1 MYISSQ
7 PFSSCF
13 AFSLPTLPTVP
24 VNWMGPPC
32 WGWNLGGLSSTALA
46 FPGTSYNGG
55 HLGQA
60 LGGTLGY
67 GGWGCPELS
76 WSFLM
81 SQVTAQ
87 PGSQLGPGYNPLWAQ
102 FEGQLSNGNCH
113 CNCPEEASWEEQL
126 RRELARLEAEAQA
139 GCTECQQPPAE
150 TECFEPECELED
162 ECVSEPDCQAPPAE
176 TEECVCESE
185 CEPEGECVSEPDCQE
200 PPAETDECVSE
211 PDDQEPPVETDE
223 CVSEPDDQEPPAE
236 TGECVSE
243 PDGEEQ
249 PSEPDPEPLPECQEW
264 QPEPGQDLAWA
275 SQTVVD
281 HFDLLDTASGQ
292 ARDGLVSRQDLE
304 SLLRDN
310 PDAPPELRDACE
322 LLLRNDSYFHSADAA
337 RGGTPDGLISR
348 DDAQRNA
355 ERFQLI
361 EERPPGESFSPT
373 ATAEVLERYAPLL
386 DTANGGQADG
396 VFGREDLQQ
405 VLEDPNAPA
414 ELKRA
419 ARQALENSYLFNSFD
434 DAKHDDGNL
443 DGKIS
448 IDDLRAAQERF
459 QGLTPEPVGEGPMTE
474 ARAARTLERYLPM
487 IDQAAG
493 QGGRDDKLGRAD
505 LEALAASP
513 DLPPDLR
520 QAVDLLLANEAVF
533 HHFDQAADSNGDLDG
548 EIGLAGLQAL
558 GGQC

>member
-13 AFSLPTLPTVP
+13 AFNSLPALPTVP

-32 WGWNLGGLSSTALA
+32 WGWNLGDLGGLSSAALA
-46 FPGTSYNGG
+46 FPGTFYNGG

-81 SQVTAQ
+81 SQVAALPGMQ
-87 PGSQLGPGYNPLWAQ
+87 PGPGSNPLWAQ
-102 FEGQLSNGNCH
+102 FEGQLSNGNCCCH
-113 CNCPEEASWEEQL
+113 CQEQDASWEEQL
-126 RRELARLEAEAQA
+126 RRELARLEAEARA
-139 GCTECQQPPAE
+139 ECPECHEPPV
-150 TECFEPECELED
+150 EPEECGCEPE
-162 ECVSEPDCQAPPAE
+162 PPAE
-176 TEECVCESE
+176 TEECESE
-185 CEPEGECVSEPDCQE
+185 PE
-200 PPAETDECVSE
+200 PPAETEECESE
-211 PDDQEPPVETDE
+211 PE
-223 CVSEPDDQEPPAE
+223 SA
-236 TGECVSE
+236 
-243 PDGEEQ
+243 
-249 PSEPDPEPLPECQEW
+249 
-264 QPEPGQDLAWA
+264 QDLARA
-275 SQTVVD
+275 SQTVVE

-322 LLLRNDSYFHSADAA
+322 LLLRNESYFHSADAA
-337 RGGTPDGLISR
+337 QGGTPDGLISR
-348 DDAQRNA
+348 DDARRNA
-355 ERFQLI
+355 ERFQSL
-361 EERPPGESFSPT
+361 EGRPPSESFSPT
-373 ATAEVLERYAPLL
+373 GTAEVLERYAPLL

-405 VLEDPNAPA
+405 VLDDPNAPA
-414 ELKRA
+414 ELKQA

-448 IDDLRAAQERF
+448 IDDLRSAQERF
-459 QGLTPEPVGEGPMTE
+459 QGLTPEPVGEGPMSE
-474 ARAARTLERYLPM
+474 AQAARTLERYLPM

-493 QGGRDDKLGRAD
+493 QGGRDEKLGRAD

-520 QAVDLLLANEAVF
+520 QAVELLLANEAVF

-548 EIGLAGLQAL
+548 EIGLAGLQTL
-558 GGQC
+558 GGQG

>member
-13 AFSLPTLPTVP
+13 AFNSLPALPTVP

-32 WGWNLGGLSSTALA
+32 WGWNLGDLGGLSSAALA
-46 FPGTSYNGG
+46 FPGTFYNGG

-81 SQVTAQ
+81 SQVAALPGMQ
-87 PGSQLGPGYNPLWAQ
+87 PGPGSNPLWAQ
-102 FEGQLSNGNCH
+102 FEGQLSNGNCCCH
-113 CNCPEEASWEEQL
+113 CQEQDASWEEQL
-126 RRELARLEAEAQA
+126 RRELARLEAEARA
-139 GCTECQQPPAE
+139 ECPECHEPPVEPEECGCEPEPPAE
-150 TECFEPECELED
+150 TEECESEPEPPAETEECE
-162 ECVSEPDCQAPPAE
+162 SEPEPPVETEECESEPEPPAETEECESEPEPPAE
-176 TEECVCESE
+176 TEECV
-185 CEPEGECVSEPDCQE
+185 SEPE
-200 PPAETDECVSE
+200 PPAETEECESE
-211 PDDQEPPVETDE
+211 P
-223 CVSEPDDQEPPAE
+223 EPPAE
-236 TGECVSE
+236 TEECESE
-243 PDGEEQ
+243 PE
-249 PSEPDPEPLPECQEW
+249 SA
-264 QPEPGQDLAWA
+264 QDLARA
-275 SQTVVD
+275 SQTVVE

-322 LLLRNDSYFHSADAA
+322 LLLRNESYFHSADAA
-337 RGGTPDGLISR
+337 QGGTPDGLISR
-348 DDAQRNA
+348 DDARRNA
-355 ERFQLI
+355 ERFQSL
-361 EERPPGESFSPT
+361 EERPPSESFSPT
-373 ATAEVLERYAPLL
+373 GTAEVLERYAPLL

-405 VLEDPNAPA
+405 VLDDPNAPA
-414 ELKRA
+414 ELKQA

-448 IDDLRAAQERF
+448 IDDLRSAQERF
-459 QGLTPEPVGEGPMTE
+459 QGLTPEPVGEGPMSE
-474 ARAARTLERYLPM
+474 AQAARTLERYLPM

-493 QGGRDDKLGRAD
+493 QGGRDEELGRAD

-520 QAVDLLLANEAVF
+520 QAVELLLANEAVF

-548 EIGLAGLQAL
+548 EIGLAGLQTL
-558 GGQC
+558 GGQG